1 MAAHRAGD
9 RVLCMSRTYNVPLR
23 YILGPLRERIDVR
36 LMLWEEAPAQDWES
50 LPARSRGHDG
60 DVERAYAHEIHIGRP
75 NDEREYPRT
84 VTFVSPRMLWDL
96 LRAPERVVLTRELN
110 LATLYAVMSK
120 VRRGRRVVAMVE
132 GDFTLL
138 GTTGSASY
146 KVALRRL
153 VARFVD
159 AFVANSASA
168 TEYLTDV
175 LNVPRRRIVEGW
187 WLAGMPREA
196 GDEPGQPT
204 QPVGRPPVVLAGGQL
219 IPRKGFDLLI
229 DGIARYRR
237 DVGPCRL
244 LLVGDGPERAA
255 LQAQV
260 ERLGLDD
267 VDFLGVVPHEQM
279 DKLMRSC
286 DLFAFPTLFDLVGRV
301 SVEALSVGTPVAA
314 STLSGASG
322 VLVRDGVNGVL
333 MDPRDPASVTNA
345 LRRGLDPAINA
356 QLREGARA
364 TSAHITPEVAAQH
377 ILTAVWRA
385 GGRPRAG
392 ASR

>member
-1 MAAHRAGD
+1 
-9 RVLCMSRTYNVPLR
+9 
-23 YILGPLRERIDVR
+23 
-36 LMLWEEAPAQDWES
+36 
-50 LPARSRGHDG
+50 
-60 DVERAYAHEIHIGRP
+60 
-75 NDEREYPRT
+75 
-84 VTFVSPRMLWDL
+84 
-96 LRAPERVVLTRELN
+96 
-110 LATLYAVMSK
+110 
-120 VRRGRRVVAMVE
+120 
-132 GDFTLL
+132 
-138 GTTGSASY
+138 
-146 KVALRRL
+146 
-153 VARFVD
+153 
-159 AFVANSASA
+159 
-168 TEYLTDV
+168 
-175 LNVPRRRIVEGW
+175 
-187 WLAGMPREA
+187 
-196 GDEPGQPT
+196 
-204 QPVGRPPVVLAGGQL
+204 
-219 IPRKGFDLLI
+219 LI